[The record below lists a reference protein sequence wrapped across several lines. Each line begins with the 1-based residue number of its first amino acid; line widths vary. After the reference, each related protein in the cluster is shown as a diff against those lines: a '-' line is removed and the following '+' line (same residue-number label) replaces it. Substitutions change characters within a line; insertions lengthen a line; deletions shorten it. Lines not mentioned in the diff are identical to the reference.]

1 VEDEILREF
10 VVEATEA
17 LDMLDVELIE
27 LEGDPEST
35 ATLSS
40 IFRRVHTIKGTCG
53 FLGFARLEAV
63 THTGENLLAKL
74 RDGEILATPAIV
86 SVLLELVDV
95 VRETMSVIVMTG
107 RDGDGDDTVLLD
119 KLTALANGDAGT
131 VAAPV
136 EQDEPEVAERVSDI
150 ASVRIGDILAEA
162 GALSP
167 GDVDRALASQSEGDP
182 RHVGE
187 ILVGWG
193 LVTPDEALAAINTQQ
208 QRAQHLPSATT
219 VGDQSIRVD
228 VQLLDTLMNLVGE
241 LVLNRN
247 QILQHTTQMQDVRLV
262 ATLQRL
268 DRITTELQDAVM
280 QTRMQPIENAW
291 AKYPR
296 VVRDLAKLCG
306 KEVGLRMH
314 GHETELDKTLLE
326 AVKDPLTHIVRN
338 AIDHGIES
346 PQVRDSR
353 GKDRK
358 GLVSLNAYHESG
370 QVIIEVSDDG
380 GGIDPIRVRDLAVAH
395 GVITPARAEKMSRR
409 EMAELVFAPGFSTAE
424 DVSNLSGRGVG
435 MDVVRT
441 NIEQIGG
448 TVDLQ
453 SSLGEGTTIR
463 LKIPLTLAII
473 PALVVRCEGA
483 SFAIPQVSLLELVRL
498 NGGPDAVESVHG
510 APVYRLRGTLL
521 PLVFLNEQLSDSHVE
536 PSGDHIVVLQSGE
549 GTFGL
554 VVDEVEDTSEIVV
567 KPLGKLLRE
576 IAMFSGATIMGDG
589 RIALILDVVGIA
601 AQAGFGNEHHGSHV
615 KTDLDQGLLD
625 ADAQPLLLF
634 RLSSARTFALPLSQV
649 VRLEEFDPTAIERS
663 GGEDVVQCRDHI
675 LPLRYVADVLEGGRR
690 PDRAPQKPVR
700 VIIHNRDGRDVGLV
714 VGTITD
720 IVHQHLTV
728 AGDAEAPGLSGSA
741 VIDGVVTDVVDI
753 DGLLECLGTLTTP
766 PT

>member
-1 VEDEILREF
+1 VEDEILQEF
-10 VVEATEA
+10 VLEATEA

-74 RDGEILATPAIV
+74 RDGEMLATPAIV
-86 SVLLELVDV
+86 SVLLELVDA
-95 VRETMSVIVMTG
+95 VRETVSLIVTTG

-119 KLTALANGDAGT
+119 KLTALTNGDAVT
-131 VAAPV
+131 VVAPV
-136 EQDEPEVAERVSDI
+136 EQVEPEAAEWVSDI
-150 ASVRIGDILAEA
+150 TSSRIGDILVEG
-162 GALSP
+162 GALSA
-167 GDVDRALASQSEGDP
+167 GDVDRALARQSEGDP
-182 RHVGE
+182 RHVG
-187 ILVGWG
+187 
-193 LVTPDEALAAINTQQ
+193 
-208 QRAQHLPSATT
+208 
-219 VGDQSIRVD
+219 DQSIRVG

-247 QILQHTTQMQDVRLV
+247 QILQHTKQTQDAGLV

-268 DRITTELQDAVM
+268 DLITTELQDGVM
-280 QTRMQPIENAW
+280 QTRMRPIENAW

-306 KEVGLRMH
+306 KEVGLQMH

-346 PQVRDSR
+346 PQVRESR

-380 GGIDPIRVRDLAVAH
+380 GGIDPIRVRDLAVAR
-395 GVITPARAEKMSRR
+395 GVITEVRAEKMSRR
-409 EMAELVFAPGFSTAE
+409 EMAELVFAPGFSTAV

-441 NIEQIGG
+441 NINRIGG

-483 SFAIPQVSLLELVRL
+483 KFAIPQVSLLELARL

-576 IAMFSGATIMGDG
+576 IAVFAGATIMGDG
-589 RIALILDVVGIA
+589 QIALILDVVGIA
-601 AQAGFGNEHHGSHV
+601 AQAGLENERREAHE
-615 KTDLDQGLLD
+615 KTDLDQVLLD

-649 VRLEEFDPTAIERS
+649 VRLEELDPTAIERS
-663 GGEDVVQCRDHI
+663 GGEDVVQCRGQI
-675 LPLRYVADVLEGGRR
+675 LPLRHVADVLEGGRR
-690 PDRAPQKPVR
+690 PDRAPEKPVR
-700 VIIHNRDGRDVGLV
+700 VIIHNRGGHDVGLV
-714 VGTITD
+714 VGTIAD

-728 AGDAEAPGLSGSA
+728 TGDVEAPGLSGSA

-753 DGLLECLGTLTTP
+753 DGLLECLGALTTP